1 MESKNILIMA
11 GGTGGHIFPALAV
24 AQTLQQ
30 RGHHIVWLGS
40 KNGMEERLI
49 PQHNITLETVV
60 MKGIRGNGIKRK
72 LEAPFMVLKAAYD
85 VLKMIKKHHI
95 QLVIGFGG
103 FITVPGVAVRLFGIP
118 IVIHEQNAV
127 VGGAN
132 KFLSIFAK
140 RILFAFPQAFPN
152 EPRENWVGNPV
163 RQDIATLPEPQYRF
177 DNRQGKLNITMI
189 GGSLGASHLNELL
202 PQALSVLPE
211 PQRPNI
217 THQTGRG
224 NLEHVQQLY
233 AKRNINNVHC
243 VEFIGDMTAVY
254 RDSDILICRA
264 GALTIAELE
273 AAGLGALL
281 VPLPNAVDDHQTANA
296 RSFVNAQAGL
306 LLPQAQLNAENL
318 AKTIANLTREHCLRW
333 AMNARAQAIP
343 NSAEKFANIVEQLL

>member
-85 VLKMIKKHHI
+85 VLKIIKKHHI

-127 VGGAN
+127 VGWAN

-152 EPRENWVGNPV
+152 EPRENWVSNPV

-177 DNRQGKLNITMI
+177 DNRQGKLNITII

-224 NLEHVQQLY
+224 NLEQVQQLY

-243 VEFIGDMTAVY
+243 VEFIDDMTAVY

-281 VPLPNAVDDHQTANA
+281 VPLPHAVDDHQTANA

-333 AMNARAQAIP
+333 AMNARAQAMP